1 MASLAT
7 SIAGT
12 GTSKILAVSSS
23 SSKRIGFPV
32 ISHPNSRVFFL
43 FSKAG
48 IFSRSA
54 VRASNQEEATVSP
67 FESVASSPGLYSAQ
81 TFDLTPQNVD
91 LVLEDVRPFLI
102 SDGGNV
108 DVVSVEDG
116 VVSLK
121 LQGWFFFY
129 EFRFDKT
136 ATFFV

>member
-7 SIAGT
+7 SIAGA
-12 GTSKILAVSSS
+12 GTSKILVSS
-23 SSKRIGFPV
+23 SSKRIGFP
-32 ISHPNSRVFFL
+32 NSRVFFFL
-43 FSKAG
+43 FARPISKSG
-48 IFSRSA
+48 IFPRSA
-54 VRASNQEEATVSP
+54 IHASSQEETKASP
-67 FESVASSPGLYSAQ
+67 FASVASPPGLYSAQ

-121 LQGWFFFY
+121 LQG
-129 EFRFDKT
+129 
-136 ATFFV
+136 

>member
-7 SIAGT
+7 SING
-12 GTSKILAVSSS
+12 SFKISVSSS
-23 SSKRIGFPV
+23 SRRSGSPV
-32 ISHPNSRVFFL
+32 KSNQNPSFVFFTNN
-43 FSKAG
+43 
-48 IFSRSA
+48 IHRPISRTAILRRSEIN
-54 VRASNQEEATVSP
+54 ASNQEETASP
-67 FESVASSPGLYSAQ
+67 FASVVSPGLYSAQ

-121 LQGWFFFY
+121 LQG
-129 EFRFDKT
+129 
-136 ATFFV
+136 